1 MNIQET
7 GDYVKMYEMIYS
19 HSEAVKSCA
28 PTCVKRKKFEI
39 GKPDP
44 AYLLPEQEEG
54 EPSTETLT
62 ATHRKVYA
70 ACGQERETTTERSL
84 PGS

>member
-1 MNIQET
+1 MKN
-7 GDYVKMYEMIYS
+7 
-19 HSEAVKSCA
+19 CP
-28 PTCVKRKKFEI
+28 PTCVKRRKFGT

-70 ACGQERETTTERSL
+70 VLWGGKETTTEHSL